1 MDLKPANLKRYG
13 SIVRLLIK
21 YGRPLPAETEL
32 MLPGDLEA
40 IADPDARAAGEALA
54 KDLESLG
61 PTFIK
66 LGQLLS
72 SRSALIPPEYADALE
87 RLQDR
92 VEPFAFEE
100 VERIVSEELGVRIS
114 KGFAEFDPAAMASAS
129 LGQVHRARLRDGR
142 EVVVKVQRPNIRSTI
157 TEDLDAFDEIAG
169 WLERHTAV
177 GTRLDLPA
185 LLEEFRRTILEEL
198 DYRREAGNLERLAD
212 NLADFPRLVI
222 PRPIPDYTT
231 SRVLTMEFVPGRK
244 ITRVSPLT
252 RLEVDSAALV
262 EELFR
267 AYLQQI
273 LMDGFFHADPH
284 PGNVFLTDDN
294 RIALLD
300 LGMVARLS
308 PQMQDALLKMVL
320 AIAEGRGEETADLA
334 LQAAERREDVN
345 EGEFRRRVAA
355 VVTRA
360 TDQGLALQPIG
371 KVFLDIVRTSLETGV
386 RLPPETA
393 LLGKTLYNLESIG
406 RALAPE
412 FDPAES
418 IRKHSARLMRQRMLK
433 SLSPRSVFNSMLE
446 FREFADRLPGRL
458 NRILD
463 AAASNQLGLR
473 VDTGIDAPQVMLG
486 FQKVANRIT
495 VGLVLAA
502 LILGAALLMRVETR
516 FRILGYPGLA
526 ILLFVV
532 AAAAGIALL
541 LNIAA
546 HDWRDTTRRGREG
559 G

>member
-13 SIVRLLIK
+13 SVARLLLK
-21 YGRPLPAETEL
+21 YGRPIPDDSELNLPSEL
-32 MLPGDLEA
+32 A
-40 IADPDARAAGEALA
+40 AVADPDVRAAGEALA
-54 KDLESLG
+54 SDLEALG

-72 SRSALIPPEYADALE
+72 SRSALIPPEYSDALE

-92 VEPFAFEE
+92 IAPFPFED
-100 VERIVSEELGVRIS
+100 VERIVSEELGVRLS
-114 KGFAEFDPAAMASAS
+114 KGFATFERAPMASAS

-142 EVVVKVQRPNIRSTI
+142 EVVVKVQRPDIRRII
-157 TEDLDAFDEIAG
+157 TEDLDAFDQIAG
-169 WLERHTAV
+169 WLERHTAA
-177 GTRLDLPA
+177 GARLDLPA
-185 LLEEFRRTILEEL
+185 LLEEFRRTIFEEL
-198 DYRREAGNLERLAD
+198 DYRREAANLEQLAN
-212 NLADFPRLVI
+212 NLADFPRLVV

-231 SRVLTMEFVPGRK
+231 SRVLTMEFVAGRK
-244 ITRVSPLT
+244 ITQVSPLT
-252 RLEVDSAALV
+252 QLEVDGEVLV

-273 LMDGFFHADPH
+273 LMNGFFHADPH

-308 PQMQDALLKMVL
+308 PEMQDSLLKMLL
-320 AIAEGRGEETADLA
+320 AIAEGRGEEAGDLA

-345 EGEFRRRVAA
+345 EGEFRRQVAA
-355 VVTRA
+355 LVTRA
-360 TDQGLALQPIG
+360 ANQGLTFQPIG
-371 KVFLDIVRTSLETGV
+371 KLFLDIVRVSLDTGV

-393 LLGKTLYNLESIG
+393 LLGKTLYNLEAIA

-418 IRKHSARLMRQRMLK
+418 IRKNSAQLMRQRMLK

-463 AAASNQLGLR
+463 AAASNQLGIR

-502 LILGAALLMRVETR
+502 LILGAALLMRIETR
-516 FRILGYPGLA
+516 FRILGYPGVA

-532 AAAAGIALL
+532 AVAAGIALL
-541 LNIAA
+541 LNIAL

>member
-1 MDLKPANLKRYG
+1 
-13 SIVRLLIK
+13 
-21 YGRPLPAETEL
+21 
-32 MLPGDLEA
+32 
-40 IADPDARAAGEALA
+40 
-54 KDLESLG
+54 
-61 PTFIK
+61 
-66 LGQLLS
+66 
-72 SRSALIPPEYADALE
+72 
-87 RLQDR
+87 
-92 VEPFAFEE
+92 
-100 VERIVSEELGVRIS
+100 
-114 KGFAEFDPAAMASAS
+114 
-129 LGQVHRARLRDGR
+129 
-142 EVVVKVQRPNIRSTI
+142 
-157 TEDLDAFDEIAG
+157 
-169 WLERHTAV
+169 
-177 GTRLDLPA
+177 
-185 LLEEFRRTILEEL
+185 
-198 DYRREAGNLERLAD
+198 
-212 NLADFPRLVI
+212 
-222 PRPIPDYTT
+222 
-231 SRVLTMEFVPGRK
+231 MEFVAGRK
-244 ITRVSPLT
+244 ITQVSPLT
-252 RLEVDSAALV
+252 QLEVDSDALV

-284 PGNVFLTDDN
+284 PGNIFLTDDN

-308 PQMQDALLKMVL
+308 PRQQDSLLKLLL
-320 AIAEGRGEETADLA
+320 AIAAGRGEETADLA

-345 EGEFRRRVAA
+345 EGEFRRQVTSL
-355 VVTRA
+355 VTRA
-360 TDQGLALQPIG
+360 ANLGLTFQPIG
-371 KVFLDIVRTSLETGV
+371 KLFLDIVRVSLDTGV

-393 LLGKTLYNLESIG
+393 LLGKTLYNLEAIA

-418 IRKHSARLMRQRMLK
+418 IRKNSAQLMHQRMLK

-463 AAASNQLGLR
+463 AAASNQLGIR

-495 VGLVLAA
+495 IGLVLAA

-516 FRILGYPGLA
+516 FRILGYPGFA

-541 LNIAA
+541 LNIAL

>member
-13 SIVRLLIK
+13 SVARLLIK
-21 YGRPLPAETEL
+21 YGRPLPADAEL
-32 MLPGDLEA
+32 VLPSELESA
-40 IADPDARAAGEALA
+40 ADPDTRAAGEELA
-54 KDLESLG
+54 KDLEALG

-72 SRSALIPPEYADALE
+72 SRSALIPPEYSDALE

-92 VEPFAFEE
+92 IAPFPFED
-100 VERIVSEELGVRIS
+100 VERIVSEELGVRLS
-114 KGFAEFDPAAMASAS
+114 KGFATFERAPMASAS

-142 EVVVKVQRPNIRSTI
+142 EVVVKVQRPDIRRII
-157 TEDLDAFDEIAG
+157 TEDLDAFDQIAG
-169 WLERHTAV
+169 WLERHTAA
-177 GTRLDLPA
+177 GARLDLPA
-185 LLEEFRRTILEEL
+185 LVEEFRRTIFEEL
-198 DYRREAGNLERLAD
+198 DYRREAANLEQLAN
-212 NLADFPRLVI
+212 NLADFPRLVV
-222 PRPIPDYTT
+222 PLPIPDYTT
-231 SRVLTMEFVPGRK
+231 SRVLTMEFVAGRK

-252 RLEVDSAALV
+252 VLEVDSEALV

-308 PQMQDALLKMVL
+308 PEIQDSLLKMLL
-320 AIAEGRGEETADLA
+320 AIAEGRGEEAGDLA
-334 LQAAERREDVN
+334 LQAAERREDGN
-345 EGEFRRRVAA
+345 EGEFRRQVASL
-355 VVTRA
+355 VTRA
-360 TDQGLALQPIG
+360 ATVLTFQPIG
-371 KVFLDIVRTSLETGV
+371 KLFLDIVRVSLDTGV

-393 LLGKTLYNLESIG
+393 LLGKTLYNLEAIA

-418 IRKHSARLMRQRMLK
+418 IRKNSAQLMRQRMLK

-473 VDTGIDAPQVMLG
+473 VDTGIDGPQVMLG

-516 FRILGYPGLA
+516 FRIFGYPGFA

-532 AAAAGIALL
+532 ATAAGIALL
-541 LNIAA
+541 LNIAV